1 MTGRF
6 ANVLCRSAKKRS
18 DRCGCTYLVLAAVK
32 QKGAIRMYMPRSFS
46 HWSGESSYVTDPTRK
61 RNETLANRTLAKRP

>member
-18 DRCGCTYLVLAAVK
+18 DRYACTFLVLVAMK

-46 HWSGESSYVTDPTRK
+46 H
-61 RNETLANRTLAKRP
+61 